1 MPQKRPRNPVKLDRI
16 KSRIHALIQEL
27 NEDDDLLPDNFIHET
42 TDKNMDNN
50 FNNLS
55 LIQLILKWKWH
66 ILIITVAA
74 AICGAIFSS
83 AAFITPLF
91 KSEAIAYPANIS
103 PYSDESE
110 TEQMLQIIN
119 SQSIADS
126 IIEKYDLWSHYKIDR
141 NYQFAKTYMMYEY
154 HEKIKVSKTPYEAIS
169 IVVNDKDPVVACN
182 IAKDILHFYDQK
194 VSKLHRDKVGEVV
207 SMYERQLA
215 LKQQG
220 IDSLKQQL
228 SDLGT
233 QFGITNYSGQAR
245 EITRGYINGSG
256 KANELK
262 QNLELYGPQAIDLE
276 TKIMAEGNTYASIKM
291 DYEKELRF
299 FNSELTY
306 SNIVTEPYPADKK
319 SYPVRWIIV
328 ALSGLGAFLLTIL
341 VLFIIENR
349 KRFAPAKK

>member
-1 MPQKRPRNPVKLDRI
+1 MN
-16 KSRIHALIQEL
+16 
-27 NEDDDLLPDNFIHET
+27 
-42 TDKNMDNN
+42 NN

-66 ILIITVAA
+66 ILIITVVA

-83 AAFITPLF
+83 ATFITPLY

-154 HEKIKVSKTPYEAIS
+154 HEKIKISKTPYEAIS
-169 IVVNDKDPVVACN
+169 IVVNDKDPVIACN
-182 IAKDILHFYDQK
+182 IANDILHFYDQK
-194 VSKLHRDKVGEVV
+194 VAQLHRQKVGEVV
-207 SMYERQLA
+207 AMYERQLA

-228 SDLGT
+228 TDLGI
-233 QFGITNYSGQAR
+233 QYGISNYTGQAR
-245 EITRGYINGSG
+245 EITRGYLNGSA
-256 KANELK
+256 KATELK
-262 QNLELYGPQAIDLE
+262 HNIELYGAQAVDLE
-276 TKIMAEGNTYASIKM
+276 TKIVAEGNSYVSIKR
-291 DYEKELRF
+291 DYEQELRF
-299 FNSELTY
+299 YNSNLTY

-319 SYPVRWIIV
+319 SYPVRWIV
-328 ALSGLGAFLLTIL
+328 VSLCGLGAFLLTIL

-349 KRFAPAKK
+349 KRFVPAEK